1 MIRQNI
7 TRLMQFLVVVV
18 TSSVQSLIYE
28 PNHYFFKTENSKVN
42 MTYKYILLAGN
53 PALCAG
59 MEVRFVIVQNEI

>member
-42 MTYKYILLAGN
+42 MTYKYIL
-53 PALCAG
+53 
-59 MEVRFVIVQNEI
+59 